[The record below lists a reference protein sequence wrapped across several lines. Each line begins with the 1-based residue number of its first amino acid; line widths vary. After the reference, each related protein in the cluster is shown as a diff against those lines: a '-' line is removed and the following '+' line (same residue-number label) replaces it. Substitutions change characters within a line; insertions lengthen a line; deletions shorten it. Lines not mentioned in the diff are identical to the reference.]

1 MGVLHVHVENGVY
14 ESGLNIPEANEV
26 LLQVKNCMAKYPDQS
41 IGIVT
46 TNSKQMEYL
55 QDELNRLK
63 DNDKIISEYFE
74 KWDDDDVEYP
84 LLQNLERVQG
94 SERDIIIISTV
105 YGRDEKRDMYQRFP
119 LINTKFGHR
128 RLNVLFTRAKNRLI
142 LVTSLRPSDIHV
154 NSGIQNRGKTI
165 LKEYIEYASFSPV
178 SQPYQE
184 IKETDSDFEVSVMT
198 ALKDYGFDLTPQVGV
213 KGFRIDIGVKHP
225 NFKYGF
231 LAGIECDGAT
241 YHSSPS
247 ARERDSIRQ
256 DILESLGWKIYRIW
270 STDWF
275 DNPSKEV

>member
-1 MGVLHVHVENGVY
+1 MYKTFQRIISDFTTIAPLDAPPNPEETPDEPVETSENDFY
-14 ESGLNIPEANEV
+14 NELPIDYYLKRDDNDSPDSDNIYSYKFN
-26 LLQVKNCMAKYPDQS
+26 NKYHYREF
-41 IGIVT
+41 V
-46 TNSKQMEYL
+46 YL

-154 NSGIQNRGKTI
+154 NSGVQNRGKTI

-184 IKETDSDFEVSVMT
+184 IKEADSDFEVSVMT

-213 KGFRIDIGVKHP
+213 KGFRIDIGVKQ
-225 NFKYGF
+225 
-231 LAGIECDGAT
+231 I
-241 YHSSPS
+241 
-247 ARERDSIRQ
+247 SI
-256 DILESLGWKIYRIW
+256 
-270 STDWF
+270 F
-275 DNPSKEV
+275 FFH